1 MNTALVTGKDYS
13 ITNLPKFWREIAEI
27 LDGEKRLAILDFP
40 EGGSL
45 VNPDPVIP
53 FGIYPRTPRPQQH
66 EPAHP
71 APPGSGQPGGQ
82 PGGQI
87 GGHVTVDQF
96 DPIEGTVYHE
106 KRGQPF
112 FPDIVRHMWEGAI
125 PNIGFEKPPEWK
137 IGIDYGT
144 PPKWATG
151 GGEGCDDGY
160 YKGMAA
166 ALLYALNKENM
177 MRAITDFIR
186 DAYPH
191 LRDRPD
197 AMAAYARSMIASLPI
212 TQRDLAEEFGM
223 FGKKGYKGG
232 RESSYAWL

>member
-125 PNIGFEKPPEWK
+125 PNIGFHPRCIPASERQTRCHGRIRPVNDSEP
-137 IGIDYGT
+137 
-144 PPKWATG
+144 A
-151 GGEGCDDGY
+151 Y
-160 YKGMAA
+160 YA
-166 ALLYALNKENM
+166 E
-177 MRAITDFIR
+177 RPRRRIR
-186 DAYPH
+186 DVWKER
-191 LRDRPD
+191 L
-197 AMAAYARSMIASLPI
+197 
-212 TQRDLAEEFGM
+212 Q
-223 FGKKGYKGG
+223 G
-232 RESSYAWL
+232 R